1 MGRGNTVRVPG
12 NDTAGDRKPEFKVTA
27 SGSGTVRRRT
37 DDHRF
42 GAYDVERGAQE
53 MTFNKDSGLVKV
65 WVKLVQNGTY
75 TRDQIPKMYNLQEIV
90 AEILDE
96 QAAEDA
102 A

>member
-1 MGRGNTVRVPG
+1 
-12 NDTAGDRKPEFKVTA
+12 
-27 SGSGTVRRRT
+27 
-37 DDHRF
+37 
-42 GAYDVERGAQE
+42 